1 MTKKSKYEKDYEKTI
16 EGKFKKIREAAKGR
30 DRCPRDGRI
39 LDKNGRCWLCG
50 WGEEDDI
57 ETDN

>member
-1 MTKKSKYEKDYEKTI
+1 MARKTRYEKNYEDGIKN
-16 EGKFKKIREAAKGR
+16 KFKKAREDAKNR

-50 WGEEDDI
+50 WGEEEDLEADD
-57 ETDN
+57 